1 MFANGWE
8 LGCGGELDGACGFDD
23 GCGLANGCK
32 FANGCELASAGGLDG
47 GCGFDRGCEP
57 GSGNVF
63 ANGWEPGCGAP
74 RGSSGCCVGG
84 FARGTPPCDARAAGT
99 PTPRVVTS
107 GFDVVDAG
115 AAAMSARRALGNPL
129 RSGAAVAGGWAAGG

>member
-1 MFANGWE
+1 MNG
-8 LGCGGELDGACGFDD
+8 CELDSGGGFDD
-23 GCGLANGCK
+23 GCGLDRIIG
-32 FANGCELASAGGLDG
+32 FDG

-63 ANGWEPGCGAP
+63 ANGWEPGCGAL

-84 FARGTPPCDARAAGT
+84 FARGTPPCDARAAWT

-115 AAAMSARRALGNPL
+115 AAAMRARRALGNPL
-129 RSGAAVAGGWAAGG
+129 RSGAAAAGGSAAGG